1 MSFFEIK
8 DLSVSYGKKKILE
21 NLSLSVE
28 KGSLNGILGENGCG
42 KTTALKAICGILPH
56 DGTCMLDGVRLEG
69 LSPRKIAQKCS
80 YIPQRSG
87 ISIDLS
93 ALEVVLMGLNPHLRL
108 LEQPN
113 GAMQQKAVD
122 ILTTVGLAGREHDNF
137 LLLSEGQKQL
147 CILARTLLSDGTLLL
162 LDEPESALD
171 FHYRYQMLDV
181 LQKWVSRTEKTAL
194 LTLHDSNLAL
204 NYCDRLFLLGNGSLL
219 GTIFP
224 KTDPIDKMEELLSQ
238 IYGKISLQKCLDR
251 KGNAHLILLKETE

>member
-181 LQKWVSRTEKTAL
+181 LQKWVSRAEKTAL
-194 LTLHDSNLAL
+194 LTLHDGNLAL